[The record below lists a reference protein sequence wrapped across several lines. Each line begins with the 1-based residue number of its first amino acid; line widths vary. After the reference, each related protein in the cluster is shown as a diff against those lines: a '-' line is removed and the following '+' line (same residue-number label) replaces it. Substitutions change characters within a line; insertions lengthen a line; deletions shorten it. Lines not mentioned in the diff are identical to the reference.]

1 MSRIATRFA
10 SALKIACAAALTA
23 AFAGCASYYGPGYY
37 DSNAHLGPK
46 GDGSTGAVAPGPSPD
61 APRLWRGY

>member
-1 MSRIATRFA
+1 MSRFAT
-10 SALKIACAAALTA
+10 ALTSACAAVLAVA
-23 AFAGCASYYGPGYY
+23 SAGCASSYGPGDY
-37 DSNAHLGPK
+37 DSTAHHGPK